1 MTRKIILD
9 MDPGVDDA
17 VALCVALAHPELEV
31 VAVTATGGN
40 VGPEQSTRNVQALVE
55 RIDPPRWPRI
65 GAADPI
71 QPLRTDARDLH
82 GPNGLGGVQLPV
94 AEKANRHLSVKVIA
108 DEARQAPGEITLVC
122 TGPLSN
128 AAAVL
133 TREPDVAEALRRV
146 VVLGG
151 SVAAGGNVTPAA
163 EFNVY
168 CDPGAAREVYR
179 SSATTTVVPMDVSRE
194 LLFGYDLLEFAKSR
208 RSRTAVLLADLL
220 PAFFRAYRE
229 RLGVEGVCLHDVAA
243 VLAVAEPSLFAT
255 ELMYGDV
262 ETVGELTAGATVFDR
277 RARPDRQPNL
287 EVAISIDAEAARE
300 ATYRYLDRA
309 S

>member
-1 MTRKIILD
+1 MARKIILD

-17 VALCVALAHPELEV
+17 VALCLALAHPGIEV
-31 VAVTATGGN
+31 IAVTATGGN
-40 VGPEQSTRNVQALVE
+40 VGPEQATKNLHALVE

-65 GAADPI
+65 GAADSL

-82 GPNGLGGVQLPV
+82 GPNGLGGVELPV
-94 AEKANRHLSVKVIA
+94 AEKANQHLSVKVIA

-133 TREPDVAEALRRV
+133 SREPDVAEALRRV

-151 SVAAGGNVTPAA
+151 SVAAGGNVTASA

-168 CDPGAAREVYR
+168 CDAGAAREVYR
-179 SSATTTVVPMDVSRE
+179 SEATTTVVPLDVSRE
-194 LLFGYDLLEFAKSR
+194 LLFGYDLLEWSR
-208 RSRTAVLLADLL
+208 SNSSRTAMLLAELL
-220 PAFFRAYRE
+220 PPFFKAYRE

-243 VLAVAEPSLFAT
+243 VLAVAEPQLFTT
-255 ELMYGDV
+255 ELMHGDV
-262 ETVGELTAGATVFDR
+262 ETVGEITVGTTVFDR
-277 RARPDRQPNL
+277 RTRPDRQPNL
-287 EVAISIDAEAARE
+287 EVAISVDAEAARQTLYKSLE
-300 ATYRYLDRA
+300 LAT
-309 S
+309 

>member
-1 MTRKIILD
+1 MARKIILD

-17 VALCVALAHPELEV
+17 VALCLALAHPELEV

-40 VGPEQSTRNVQALVE
+40 VAPEQTTRNLQAIVE

-65 GAADPI
+65 GAADTL

-82 GPNGLGGVQLPV
+82 GPNGLGGVELPV
-94 AEKANRHLSVKVIA
+94 AEKANQHLSVKVIA
-108 DEARQAPGEITLVC
+108 DEARQAPGEITLIC

-133 TREPDVAEALRRV
+133 TREPDVADALRRV
-146 VVLGG
+146 VVVGG

-168 CDPGAAREVYR
+168 CDSGAAREVYR
-179 SSATTTVVPMDVSRE
+179 SSAATTIVPLDVSRE
-194 LLFGYDLLEFAKSR
+194 LLFGYDLLEFVR
-208 RSRTAVLLADLL
+208 EHNSRTAILLAELL
-220 PAFFRAYRE
+220 PPFFMAYRE
-229 RLGVEGVCLHDVAA
+229 RLGVEGVCLHDIAA
-243 VLAVAEPSLFAT
+243 VLAVAEPQLFAT
-255 ELMYGDV
+255 ELMHGDV
-262 ETVGELTAGATVFDR
+262 ETLGELTVGATVFDR
-277 RARPDRQPNL
+277 RTRPDSQPNL
-287 EVAISIDAEAARE
+287 EVAISVDAEAARD
-300 ATYRYLDRA
+300 ALYRNLKLA

>member
-1 MTRKIILD
+1 MPRKIILD

-17 VALCVALAHPELEV
+17 VALCFALAHPELEV

-40 VGPEQSTRNVQALVE
+40 VGPEQSTRNVQAIVE

-65 GAADPI
+65 GAADTL

-82 GPNGLGGVQLPV
+82 GPMGLGGVELPV
-94 AEKANRHLSVKVIA
+94 AEKANRHTSVKVIA

-122 TGPLSN
+122 TGPYTN

-151 SVAAGGNVTPAA
+151 SVSAGGNVTPAA
-163 EFNVY
+163 EFNVF
-168 CDPGAAREVYR
+168 CDPGSAREVYR
-179 SSATTTVVPMDVSRE
+179 SAATTTVVPLDVSRE
-194 LLFGYDLLEFAKSR
+194 LLFGFDLLEFARSR
-208 RSRTAVLLADLL
+208 GSRTASLLAEVL
-220 PAFFRAYRE
+220 PGFFRAYRE
-229 RLGVEGVCLHDVAA
+229 RLGVEGVCLHDLAA
-243 VLAVAEPSLFAT
+243 VMFVAEPRLFAS
-255 ELMYGDV
+255 ELMHGDV
-262 ETVGELTAGATVFDR
+262 EIQGELTVGATVFDR
-277 RARPDRQPNL
+277 RSRPDRQPNL
-287 EVAISIDAEAARE
+287 EVAISVDAEAARE
-300 ATYRYLDRA
+300 ALYRTLERA